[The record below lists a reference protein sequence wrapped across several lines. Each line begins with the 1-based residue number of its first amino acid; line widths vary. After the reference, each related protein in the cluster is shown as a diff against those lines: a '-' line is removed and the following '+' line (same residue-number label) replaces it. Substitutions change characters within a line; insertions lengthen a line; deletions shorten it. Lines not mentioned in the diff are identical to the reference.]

1 MGIFGWTNMKGSLKR
16 ETKETRIEAT
26 LNASGSATCDA
37 RTGIKLLDEM
47 LRAFTE
53 AASFDLE
60 IKATGDLETG
70 DHHTTE
76 DVGITLG
83 GVLAK
88 LANNGIGSA
97 MVPSG
102 MCLAMA
108 AIRLG
113 EPGYK
118 GDFKFSAQELGSMNL
133 ENVEHFLRSL
143 AYNGRFTLHIR
154 AEGEDDR
161 SKIEAISA
169 AVGRALK
176 NAMEDKKKELG

>member
-1 MGIFGWTNMKGSLKR
+1 MKGSLAR
-16 ETKETRIEAT
+16 ETKETRIEVSLST
-26 LNASGSATCDA
+26 SGSSIRDVS
-37 RTGIKLLDEM
+37 TGIKLLDDM
-47 LRAFTE
+47 LRTFAE
-53 AASFDLE
+53 AANFDLSV
-60 IKATGDLETG
+60 KAAGDLETG

-76 DVGITLG
+76 DIGITMG
-83 GVLAK
+83 SVLAK

-97 MVPSG
+97 IVPKG
-102 MCLAMA
+102 ECLVVA

-118 GDFKFSAQELGSMNL
+118 GDFKFKSLELDGMSL
-133 ENVEHFLRSL
+133 ENIEHFLRAF
-143 AYNGRFTLHIR
+143 AYNGRFTLHIK

-176 NAMEDKKKELG
+176 NAIEDGALR